1 VLESQKGMRELA
13 HELEVS
19 QDEVRESKKEHEAA
33 VAQFEADIERVREMS
48 KEREAKTK
56 EKTKSFLEVPK
67 ANLPNPCL

>member
-1 VLESQKGMRELA
+1 MRELA

-56 EKTKSFLEVPK
+56 EKTKSFLEV
-67 ANLPNPCL
+67 NPRSLLTL